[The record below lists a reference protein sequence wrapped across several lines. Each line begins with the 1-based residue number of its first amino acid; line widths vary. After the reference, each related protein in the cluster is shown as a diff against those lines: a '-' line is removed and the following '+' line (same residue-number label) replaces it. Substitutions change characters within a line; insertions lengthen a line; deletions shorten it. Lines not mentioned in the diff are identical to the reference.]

1 MNKHASKGAE
11 PCSIQRE
18 RRRSLTSPPG
28 RDEGQ
33 WGRVVGWFPGR
44 DSRHV
49 RAQPLR
55 RMEDLG
61 ESGFGN
67 LDRAGALAPGI
78 PFKRERVLSPSH
90 HRVRGGLACGSKAMA
105 RPFRSSP
112 GDHVTLRY
120 EQKAEAR
127 RRNRRKGGGVS
138 QQCRRRG
145 LNILCEAV
153 EARLISPR
161 LYLLT
166 VG

>member
-67 LDRAGALAPGI
+67 LDQCGALAPGI
-78 PFKRERVLSPSH
+78 PFKRERLVSPSH
-90 HRVRGGLACGSKAMA
+90 HRVRGGLACGIKTLA
-105 RPFRSSP
+105 RPFLSYS
-112 GDHVTLRY
+112 GEHFSQQKK
-120 EQKAEAR
+120 QKADVR
-127 RRNRRKGGGVS
+127 
-138 QQCRRRG
+138 
-145 LNILCEAV
+145 
-153 EARLISPR
+153 
-161 LYLLT
+161 
-166 VG
+166 

>member
-67 LDRAGALAPGI
+67 LDRAGALALEI
-78 PFKRERVLSPSH
+78 PLSARASSVH
-90 HRVRGGLACGSKAMA
+90 HTIGC
-105 RPFRSSP
+105 
-112 GDHVTLRY
+112 
-120 EQKAEAR
+120 
-127 RRNRRKGGGVS
+127 
-138 QQCRRRG
+138 
-145 LNILCEAV
+145 AV
-153 EARLISPR
+153 AWL
-161 LYLLT
+161 
-166 VG
+166 VAA